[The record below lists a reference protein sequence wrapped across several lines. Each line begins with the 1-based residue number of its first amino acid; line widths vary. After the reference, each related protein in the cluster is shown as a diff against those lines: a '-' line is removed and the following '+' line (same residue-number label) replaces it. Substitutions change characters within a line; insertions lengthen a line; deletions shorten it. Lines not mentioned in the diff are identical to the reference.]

1 MRMMPSSLKGTL
13 LLAVTSLVFGTCL
26 LVAVLASQ
34 RYAEA
39 LGANLQAQAENQAH
53 SLSLQISDL
62 ILMND
67 LIGLHKA
74 LTNHVQSHSHADY
87 AFVLRQGQILAHTFE
102 QGVPQGLI
110 NANSPSDRNNPGLK
124 RILSQNTDKDYLDIV
139 WPIFEGKAGTLRMG
153 FDRGALFTRMQ
164 ELWLEIALVTLA
176 ILIPA
181 VIGGLF
187 FMRRITKPLESLVQA
202 TQAMDRGQFDVRVQT
217 QGKDEFASLAKS
229 FNNMAARL
237 GQYTTSLQK
246 QAENLEQMHSQ
257 LSTAYEVIRN
267 VSAQTR
273 LDAIGKYLLGQLKE
287 ILTCP
292 EMVLLLCN
300 PDKSRLV
307 KLSDKGGQ
315 INHDQQDLEALETAL
330 QGLPSHSVC
339 TSNRFAPTLIDQ
351 SISESPVQAIIPFDS
366 HENIFGALV
375 IACPGDCECDFKE
388 ADLVTLII
396 AHTAESIFRAA
407 RQEEERRD
415 LQSLLEGHP
424 VFGNIVG
431 KDPAM
436 QKVFRLIEEVA
447 PTGATA
453 LITGESGTGKELVAR
468 AIHDKSP
475 RKDRPFVVI
484 DCSAFPSTLIESELF
499 GHTKGAFT
507 GATNAKAGRFE
518 QADGGTVFLDEIGE
532 IPFELQVKLL
542 RVLQTQRFERL
553 GGRQTI
559 EVDMRIIA
567 ATNKDL
573 LEEVRAGRFREDLYY
588 RLEVIP
594 IHLPPLRSRGNDV
607 ALLAR
612 HFLTL
617 FSVRLGKQ
625 MHDISPQAIRLILRY
640 PWPGNVRELENVM
653 EQAVIMARGDRI
665 LPGDLPD
672 KLLEPS
678 PQTTPEKDMWSHERD
693 LLVQTLDECGWNK
706 KLAAE
711 KLGIGRST
719 LYSKLRRYNLQQQ
732 KE

>member
-1 MRMMPSSLKGTL
+1 MT
-13 LLAVTSLVFGTCL
+13 
-26 LVAVLASQ
+26 ASQ
-34 RYAEA
+34 KPGILVVDDDSGHRITLKTVLKSWNYTISEAEDGKSA
-39 LGANLQAQAENQAH
+39 VRQVQNAAF
-53 SLSLQISDL
+53 DL
-62 ILMND
+62 ILMD
-67 LIGLHKA
+67 VRMAVMSGIEALQEIKA
-74 LTNHVQSHSHADY
+74 YN
-87 AFVLRQGQILAHTFE
+87 
-102 QGVPQGLI
+102 
-110 NANSPSDRNNPGLK
+110 PSIPVIIMTAYSSVESAVEAMKSGAY
-124 RILSQNTDKDYLDIV
+124 DYL
-139 WPIFEGKAGTLRMG
+139 
-153 FDRGALFTRMQ
+153 
-164 ELWLEIALVTLA
+164 
-176 ILIPA
+176 
-181 VIGGLF
+181 
-187 FMRRITKPLESLVQA
+187 TKPLDFDELKLTIDRAMEHTQLRQENRELKSKLKAGVES
-202 TQAMDRGQFDVRVQT
+202 DR
-217 QGKDEFASLAKS
+217 
-229 FNNMAARL
+229 
-237 GQYTTSLQK
+237 
-246 QAENLEQMHSQ
+246 
-257 LSTAYEVIRN
+257 I
-267 VSAQTR
+267 
-273 LDAIGKYLLGQLKE
+273 IG
-287 ILTCP
+287 T
-292 EMVLLLCN
+292 
-300 PDKSRLV
+300 
-307 KLSDKGGQ
+307 
-315 INHDQQDLEALETAL
+315 
-330 QGLPSHSVC
+330 
-339 TSNRFAPTLIDQ
+339 
-351 SISESPVQAIIPFDS
+351 SPVM
-366 HENIFGALV
+366 H
-375 IACPGDCECDFKE
+375 
-388 ADLVTLII
+388 
-396 AHTAESIFRAA
+396 
-407 RQEEERRD
+407 
-415 LQSLLEGHP
+415 
-424 VFGNIVG
+424 
-431 KDPAM
+431 
-436 QKVFRLIEEVA
+436 RLMDMVATVA
-447 PTGATA
+447 PSEATV